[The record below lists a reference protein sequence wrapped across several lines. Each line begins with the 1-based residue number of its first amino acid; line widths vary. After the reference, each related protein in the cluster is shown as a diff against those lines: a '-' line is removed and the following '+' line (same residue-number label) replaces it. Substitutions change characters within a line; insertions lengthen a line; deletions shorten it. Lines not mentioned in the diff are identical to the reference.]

1 MTTNH
6 SKNKENIMKQVK
18 VLTGIA
24 VAALS
29 TGTGLV
35 QADDLSNTRPAKAAE
50 VVTHTEVTE
59 NQVADVKAKA
69 DQATQAVKDQ
79 EAKVKAIE
87 AEKSQAQQSLVNAT
101 TAVNDT
107 EKLASEATP
116 EGLTKAQEEAEASQ
130 SAVTDAQAQLEAAQE
145 AESKA
150 QTAVD
155 HQKETVAKASQVV
168 AEKEATVTSATQAV
182 NQAKTALTTTNQAVD
197 VSAAEEKVLEA
208 QEAVTKAETQVS
220 QAQEAD
226 AKHESD
232 VSHAKEE
239 LDLKSQE
246 LAEKQTTL
254 EQVMAAIEAER
265 LTKPVENGTYFN
277 QRDNEWQKAYGGKTF
292 AATGC
297 VPASLAMAFS
307 ELVGRHIS
315 PLEVADYLYQIG
327 EFNNG
332 RFDGTSSIG
341 AMKAAEHFGLVPTV
355 LKTLDQVQTA
365 LQDGHY
371 VINSIQHHEKFGPLS
386 WGWSASHDVAL
397 RGYQDGNTYV
407 YDPYNRNNIGYHNL
421 ADLWN
426 HQSHNPEDVDGVGV
440 PFISLMTKQMA
451 QLMAE
456 KVTVNQAVQLA
467 NRALT
472 EAQANVT
479 ALEQVASQTSQAK
492 DKLAAAK
499 ANLVTAKDMLD
510 KAKQTAKLAEQ
521 DLETKTA
528 NLKQAQDH
536 LTLKQDDL
544 AKAQTVLAAQE
555 KSLEQLTQVL
565 SLAQENLGRATKAVE
580 QAKADFTQK
589 QAYVTNLKQVTKLRQ
604 ESQDKVNQA
613 KAVLSGASVRLE
625 QELETLKTLQA
636 KEADLTA
643 QYQAIFKAYQA
654 VIEATTKKET
664 NTTAI
669 DQVMAENKAIAQVNR
684 DEKAR
689 VDAFNAKG
697 EEAVPV
703 VNEVGHVTDY
713 VSGTTQFSEGVA
725 VRTEETSSQTMNTS
739 LVSVQPMVKQGHQ
752 KVLDTVATSQSSLP
766 QTGEQSLS
774 LLSLLGMTLVS
785 LLGLVSVKKK
795 AE

>member
-1 MTTNH
+1 
-6 SKNKENIMKQVK
+6 MKQTK

-59 NQVADVKAKA
+59 NQVADAKTKA
-69 DQATQAVKDQ
+69 DEATKAVKDQ
-79 EAKVKAIE
+79 EATVKAIE
-87 AEKSQAQQSLVNAT
+87 AEKSQAQQSLVEAT

-116 EGLTKAQEEAEASQ
+116 DGLTKAQEETEASQ

-155 HQKETVAKASQVV
+155 HQKETVAKASQ
-168 AEKEATVTSATQAV
+168 AV
-182 NQAKTALTTTNQAVD
+182 NQAKAALTTSNQAAD

-232 VSHAKEE
+232 VRHAKEE
-239 LDLKSQE
+239 LDLKSQK
-246 LAEKQTTL
+246 LTEKQTTL

-297 VPASLAMAFS
+297 VPSALAMVFS
-307 ELVGRHIS
+307 ELAKR
-315 PLEVADYLYQIG
+315 EVTPTEIADYLWHNTD
-327 EFNNG
+327 EFNKHYG
-332 RFDGTSSIG
+332 GTSG
-341 AMKAAEHFGLVPTV
+341 KGLVAATNHYGFAS
-355 LKTLDQVQTA
+355 THLDSQSTIIAA
-365 LQDGHY
+365 LQAGHHVLAAVQNNKFSPWGSQY
-371 VINSIQHHEKFGPLS
+371 SHEI
-386 WGWSASHDVAL
+386 VL
-397 RGYQDGNTYV
+397 RGYSNGNTYV
-407 YDPYNRNNIGYHNL
+407 YDPYNRANIGWYPIAN
-421 ADLWN
+421 LWN
-426 HQSHNPEDVDGVGV
+426 EQSRDAIDTAEVGV
-440 PFISLMTKQMA
+440 PFFKITTQKMA
-451 QLMAE
+451 QLEMAKAVANE
-456 KVTVNQAVQLA
+456 GLDEAKQAVKQA
-467 NRALT
+467 
-472 EAQANVT
+472 EANVT
-479 ALEQVASQTSQAK
+479 ALEQVISQTSQAK
-492 DKLAAAK
+492 EQLAAAK

-510 KAKQTAKLAEQ
+510 KAKQTAKLTEQ

-528 NLKQAQDH
+528 NLKQAQEH

-544 AKAQTVLAAQE
+544 AKAQTELAAQE

-580 QAKADFTQK
+580 QTKADLTQK

-604 ESQDKVNQA
+604 ESQAKVNQA
-613 KAVLSGASVRLE
+613 KAVLSEASARLE

-636 KEADLTA
+636 KEANLTA

-654 VIEATTKKET
+654 VLAVKHHS
-664 NTTAI
+664 
-669 DQVMAENKAIAQVNR
+669 QLAESKAKL
-684 DEKAR
+684 E
-689 VDAFNAKG
+689 AKG

-713 VSGTTQFSEGVA
+713 VSVPTQLADAVA
-725 VRTEETSSQTMNTS
+725 VRTEETSSKTKNTS
-739 LVSVQPMVKQGHQ
+739 PVSVKLMAKQGHQ
-752 KVLDTVATSQSSLP
+752 KALETIVTSQSSLP
-766 QTGEQSLS
+766 QTGEQVVSILS
-774 LLSLLGMTLVS
+774 LVGLNF
-785 LLGLVSVKKK
+785 LGLSSFLGLRKQEEK
-795 AE
+795 

>member
-1 MTTNH
+1 
-6 SKNKENIMKQVK
+6 MKQTK

-59 NQVADVKAKA
+59 NQVADAKTKA
-69 DQATQAVKDQ
+69 DEATKAVKDQ
-79 EAKVKAIE
+79 EATVKAIE
-87 AEKSQAQQSLVNAT
+87 AEKSQAQQSLVEAT

-116 EGLTKAQEEAEASQ
+116 DGLTKAQEETEASQ

-155 HQKETVAKASQVV
+155 RQKETVAKASQ
-168 AEKEATVTSATQAV
+168 AV
-182 NQAKTALTTTNQAVD
+182 NQAKAALTTSNQAAD

-232 VSHAKEE
+232 VRHAKEE
-239 LDLKSQE
+239 LDLKSQK
-246 LAEKQTTL
+246 LTEKQTTL

-297 VPASLAMAFS
+297 VPSALAMVFS
-307 ELVGRHIS
+307 ELAKR
-315 PLEVADYLYQIG
+315 EVTPTEIADYLWHNTD
-327 EFNNG
+327 EFNKHYG
-332 RFDGTSSIG
+332 GTSG
-341 AMKAAEHFGLVPTV
+341 KGLVAATNHYGFAS
-355 LKTLDQVQTA
+355 THLDSQSTIIAA
-365 LQDGHY
+365 LQAGHHVLAAVQNNKFSPWGSQY
-371 VINSIQHHEKFGPLS
+371 SHEI
-386 WGWSASHDVAL
+386 VL
-397 RGYQDGNTYV
+397 RGYSNGNTYV
-407 YDPYNRNNIGYHNL
+407 YDPYNRANIGWYPIAN
-421 ADLWN
+421 LWN
-426 HQSHNPEDVDGVGV
+426 EQSRDAIDTAEVGV
-440 PFISLMTKQMA
+440 PFFKITTQKMA
-451 QLMAE
+451 QLEMAKAVANE
-456 KVTVNQAVQLA
+456 GLDEAKQAVKQA
-467 NRALT
+467 
-472 EAQANVT
+472 EANVT
-479 ALEQVASQTSQAK
+479 ALEQVISQTSQAK
-492 DKLAAAK
+492 EQLAAAK

-510 KAKQTAKLAEQ
+510 KAKQTAKLTEQ

-528 NLKQAQDH
+528 NLKQAQEH

-544 AKAQTVLAAQE
+544 AKAQTELAAQE

-580 QAKADFTQK
+580 QTKADLTQK

-604 ESQDKVNQA
+604 ESQAKVNQA
-613 KAVLSGASVRLE
+613 KAVLSEASARLE

-636 KEADLTA
+636 KEANLTA

-654 VIEATTKKET
+654 VLAVKHHS
-664 NTTAI
+664 
-669 DQVMAENKAIAQVNR
+669 QLAESKAKL
-684 DEKAR
+684 E
-689 VDAFNAKG
+689 AKG

-713 VSGTTQFSEGVA
+713 VSGPTQLADAVA
-725 VRTEETSSQTMNTS
+725 VRTEETSSKTKNTS
-739 LVSVQPMVKQGHQ
+739 PVSVKLMAKQGHQ
-752 KVLDTVATSQSSLP
+752 KALETIVTSQSSLP
-766 QTGEQSLS
+766 QTGEQVVSILS
-774 LLSLLGMTLVS
+774 LVGLNF
-785 LLGLVSVKKK
+785 LGLSSFLGLRKQEEK
-795 AE
+795 

>member
-1 MTTNH
+1 
-6 SKNKENIMKQVK
+6 MKQTK

-59 NQVADVKAKA
+59 NQVADAKTKA
-69 DQATQAVKDQ
+69 DEATKAVKDQ
-79 EAKVKAIE
+79 EATVKAIE
-87 AEKSQAQQSLVNAT
+87 AEKSQAQQSLVEAT

-116 EGLTKAQEEAEASQ
+116 DGLTKAQEETEASQ

-155 HQKETVAKASQVV
+155 HQKETVAKASQAVV
-168 AEKEATVTSATQAV
+168 EKEATVTSATQAV
-182 NQAKTALTTTNQAVD
+182 NQAKAALTTSNQAAD

-232 VSHAKEE
+232 VRHAKEE
-239 LDLKSQE
+239 LDLKSQK
-246 LAEKQTTL
+246 LTEKQTTL

-297 VPASLAMAFS
+297 VPSALAMVFS
-307 ELVGRHIS
+307 ELAKR
-315 PLEVADYLYQIG
+315 EVTPTEIADYLWHNTD
-327 EFNNG
+327 EFNKHYG
-332 RFDGTSSIG
+332 GTSG
-341 AMKAAEHFGLVPTV
+341 KGLVAATNHYGFAS
-355 LKTLDQVQTA
+355 THLDSQSTIIAA
-365 LQDGHY
+365 LQAGHHVLAAVQNNKFSPWGSQY
-371 VINSIQHHEKFGPLS
+371 SHEI
-386 WGWSASHDVAL
+386 VL
-397 RGYQDGNTYV
+397 RGYSNGNTYV
-407 YDPYNRNNIGYHNL
+407 YDPYNRANIGWYPIAN
-421 ADLWN
+421 LWN
-426 HQSHNPEDVDGVGV
+426 EQSRDAIDTAEVGV
-440 PFISLMTKQMA
+440 PFFKITTQKMA
-451 QLMAE
+451 QLEMAKAVANE
-456 KVTVNQAVQLA
+456 GLDEAKQAVKQA
-467 NRALT
+467 
-472 EAQANVT
+472 EANVT
-479 ALEQVASQTSQAK
+479 ALEQVISQTSQAK
-492 DKLAAAK
+492 EQLAAAK

-510 KAKQTAKLAEQ
+510 KAKQTAKLTEQ

-528 NLKQAQDH
+528 NLKQAQEH

-544 AKAQTVLAAQE
+544 AKAQTELAAQE

-580 QAKADFTQK
+580 QTKADLTQK

-604 ESQDKVNQA
+604 ESQAKVNQA
-613 KAVLSGASVRLE
+613 KVVLSEASARLE

-636 KEADLTA
+636 KEANLTA

-654 VIEATTKKET
+654 VLAAKHHS
-664 NTTAI
+664 
-669 DQVMAENKAIAQVNR
+669 QLAESKAKL
-684 DEKAR
+684 E
-689 VDAFNAKG
+689 AKG

-713 VSGTTQFSEGVA
+713 VSGPTQLADAVA
-725 VRTEETSSQTMNTS
+725 VRTEETSSKTKNTS
-739 LVSVQPMVKQGHQ
+739 PVSVKLMAKQGHQ
-752 KVLDTVATSQSSLP
+752 KALETIVTSQSSLP
-766 QTGEQSLS
+766 QTGEQVVSILS
-774 LLSLLGMTLVS
+774 LVGLNF
-785 LLGLVSVKKK
+785 LGLSSFLGLRKQEEK
-795 AE
+795 

>member
-1 MTTNH
+1 
-6 SKNKENIMKQVK
+6 MKQTK

-59 NQVADVKAKA
+59 NQVADAKTKA
-69 DQATQAVKDQ
+69 DEATKAVKDQ
-79 EAKVKAIE
+79 EATVKAIE
-87 AEKSQAQQSLVNAT
+87 AEKSQAQQSLVEAT

-116 EGLTKAQEEAEASQ
+116 DGLTKAQEETEASQ

-155 HQKETVAKASQVV
+155 YQKETVAKASQ
-168 AEKEATVTSATQAV
+168 AV
-182 NQAKTALTTTNQAVD
+182 NQAKAALTTSNQAAD

-232 VSHAKEE
+232 VRHAKEE
-239 LDLKSQE
+239 LDLKSQK
-246 LAEKQTTL
+246 LTEKQTTL

-297 VPASLAMAFS
+297 VPSALAMVFS
-307 ELVGRHIS
+307 ELAKR
-315 PLEVADYLYQIG
+315 EVTPTEIADYLWHNTD
-327 EFNNG
+327 EFNKHYG
-332 RFDGTSSIG
+332 GTSG
-341 AMKAAEHFGLVPTV
+341 KGLVAATNHYGFAS
-355 LKTLDQVQTA
+355 THLDSQSTIIAA
-365 LQDGHY
+365 LQAGHHVLAAVQNNKFSPWGSQY
-371 VINSIQHHEKFGPLS
+371 SHEI
-386 WGWSASHDVAL
+386 VL
-397 RGYQDGNTYV
+397 RGYSNGNTYV
-407 YDPYNRNNIGYHNL
+407 YDPYNRANIGWYPIAN
-421 ADLWN
+421 LWN
-426 HQSHNPEDVDGVGV
+426 EQSRDAIDTAEVGV
-440 PFISLMTKQMA
+440 PFFKITTQKMA
-451 QLMAE
+451 QLEMAKAVANE
-456 KVTVNQAVQLA
+456 GLDEAKQAVKQA
-467 NRALT
+467 
-472 EAQANVT
+472 EANVT
-479 ALEQVASQTSQAK
+479 ALEQVISQTSQAK
-492 DKLAAAK
+492 EQLAAAK

-510 KAKQTAKLAEQ
+510 KAKQTAKLTEQ

-528 NLKQAQDH
+528 NLKQAQEH

-544 AKAQTVLAAQE
+544 AKAQTELAAQE

-580 QAKADFTQK
+580 QTKADLTQK

-604 ESQDKVNQA
+604 ESQAKVNQA
-613 KAVLSGASVRLE
+613 KAVLSEASARLE

-636 KEADLTA
+636 KEANLTA

-654 VIEATTKKET
+654 VLAVKHHS
-664 NTTAI
+664 
-669 DQVMAENKAIAQVNR
+669 QLAESKAKL
-684 DEKAR
+684 E
-689 VDAFNAKG
+689 AKG

-713 VSGTTQFSEGVA
+713 VSGPTQLADAVA
-725 VRTEETSSQTMNTS
+725 VRTEETSSKTKNTS
-739 LVSVQPMVKQGHQ
+739 PVSVKLMAKQGHQ
-752 KVLDTVATSQSSLP
+752 KALETIVTSQSSLL
-766 QTGEQSLS
+766 QTGEQVVSILS
-774 LLSLLGMTLVS
+774 LVGLNF
-785 LLGLVSVKKK
+785 LGLSSFLGLRKQEEK
-795 AE
+795 

>member
-1 MTTNH
+1 
-6 SKNKENIMKQVK
+6 MKQTK

-59 NQVADVKAKA
+59 NQVADAKTKA
-69 DQATQAVKDQ
+69 DEATKAVKDQ
-79 EAKVKAIE
+79 EATVKAIE
-87 AEKSQAQQSLVNAT
+87 AEKSQAQQSLVEAT

-116 EGLTKAQEEAEASQ
+116 DGLTKAQEETEASQ

-155 HQKETVAKASQVV
+155 HQKETVAKASQ
-168 AEKEATVTSATQAV
+168 AV
-182 NQAKTALTTTNQAVD
+182 NQAKAALTTSNQAAD

-232 VSHAKEE
+232 VRHAKEE
-239 LDLKSQE
+239 LDLKSQK
-246 LAEKQTTL
+246 LTEKQTTL

-297 VPASLAMAFS
+297 VPSALAMVFS
-307 ELVGRHIS
+307 ELAKR
-315 PLEVADYLYQIG
+315 EVTPTEIADYLWHNTD
-327 EFNNG
+327 EFNKHYG
-332 RFDGTSSIG
+332 GTSG
-341 AMKAAEHFGLVPTV
+341 KGLVAATNHYGFAS
-355 LKTLDQVQTA
+355 THLDSQSTIIAA
-365 LQDGHY
+365 LQAGHHVLAAVQNNKFSPWGSQY
-371 VINSIQHHEKFGPLS
+371 SHEI
-386 WGWSASHDVAL
+386 VL
-397 RGYQDGNTYV
+397 RGYSNGNTYV
-407 YDPYNRNNIGYHNL
+407 YDPYNRANIGWYPIAN
-421 ADLWN
+421 LWN
-426 HQSHNPEDVDGVGV
+426 EQSRDAIDTAEVGV
-440 PFISLMTKQMA
+440 PFFKITTQKMA
-451 QLMAE
+451 QLEMAKAVANE
-456 KVTVNQAVQLA
+456 GLDEAKQAVKQA
-467 NRALT
+467 
-472 EAQANVT
+472 EANVT
-479 ALEQVASQTSQAK
+479 ALEQVISQTSQAK
-492 DKLAAAK
+492 EQLAAAK

-510 KAKQTAKLAEQ
+510 KAKQTAKLTEQ

-528 NLKQAQDH
+528 NLKQAQEH

-544 AKAQTVLAAQE
+544 AKAQTELAAQE

-580 QAKADFTQK
+580 QTKADLTQK

-604 ESQDKVNQA
+604 ESQAKVNQA
-613 KAVLSGASVRLE
+613 KAVLSEASARLE

-636 KEADLTA
+636 KEANLTA

-654 VIEATTKKET
+654 VLAVKHHS
-664 NTTAI
+664 
-669 DQVMAENKAIAQVNR
+669 QLAESKAKL
-684 DEKAR
+684 E
-689 VDAFNAKG
+689 AKG

-713 VSGTTQFSEGVA
+713 VSGSTQLADAVA
-725 VRTEETSSQTMNTS
+725 VRTEETSSKTKNTS
-739 LVSVQPMVKQGHQ
+739 PVSVKLMAKQGHQ
-752 KVLDTVATSQSSLP
+752 KALETIVTSQSSLP
-766 QTGEQSLS
+766 QTGEQVVSILS
-774 LLSLLGMTLVS
+774 LVGLNF
-785 LLGLVSVKKK
+785 LGLSSFLGLRKQEEK
-795 AE
+795 

>member
-1 MTTNH
+1 
-6 SKNKENIMKQVK
+6 MKQVK

-59 NQVADVKAKA
+59 SQVADAKTKS
-69 DQATQAVKDQ
+69 DQATQAVKTQ

-87 AEKSQAQQSLVNAT
+87 VEKSQAQQSLVNAT
-101 TAVNDT
+101 TAVNDA

-116 EGLTKAQEEAEASQ
+116 DGLTKAQADVEASQ
-130 SAVTDAQAQLEAAQE
+130 TAVTDAHAKLEAAQV
-145 AESKA
+145 AESSA

-155 HQKETVAKASQVV
+155 HQNETVAKASQAVV
-168 AEKEATVTSATQAV
+168 EKEATVTSATQAV
-182 NQAKTALTTTNQAVD
+182 NQAKAALTTSNQAAD

-232 VSHAKEE
+232 VRHAKEE
-239 LDLKSQE
+239 LDLKSQK
-246 LAEKQTTL
+246 LTEKQTTL

-371 VINSIQHHEKFGPLS
+371 VINSIQHHEKFAPLS

-456 KVTVNQAVQLA
+456 KVTANQAVQLA
-467 NRALT
+467 NQALT

-492 DKLAAAK
+492 DQLAAAK
-499 ANLVTAKDMLD
+499 ANLVTTKDMLD
-510 KAKQTAKLAEQ
+510 KAKQRAKLAEQ

-528 NLKQAQDH
+528 NLKQAQEY
-536 LTLKQDDL
+536 LALKQDDL
-544 AKAQTVLAAQE
+544 AKAQRVLAAQE
-555 KSLEQLTQVL
+555 TSLEQLTKVL
-565 SLAQENLGRATKAVE
+565 SLTQANLGRATEAVE
-580 QAKADFTQK
+580 QAKADLTQK

-604 ESQDKVNQA
+604 DSQDKVNQA
-613 KAVLSGASVRLE
+613 KAVLSEASAHLE

-643 QYQAIFKAYQA
+643 QYQAIFKAYQVVLA
-654 VIEATTKKET
+654 AKHHS
-664 NTTAI
+664 
-669 DQVMAENKAIAQVNR
+669 QLAESKAKL
-684 DEKAR
+684 E
-689 VDAFNAKG
+689 AKG

-713 VSGTTQFSEGVA
+713 VSGTTQLADTVV
-725 VRTEETSSQTMNTS
+725 VRTEETSSKTMNTS
-739 LVSVQPMVKQGHQ
+739 LVSVQPMDKQGHQ
-752 KVLDTVATSQSSLP
+752 RVLDTVATSQSSLP

-774 LLSLLGMTLVS
+774 LLSLLGMSFLS
-785 LLGLVSVKKK
+785 LLSFLGLRMKQQK
-795 AE
+795 

>member
-1 MTTNH
+1 
-6 SKNKENIMKQVK
+6 MKQTK

-59 NQVADVKAKA
+59 NQVADAKTKA
-69 DQATQAVKDQ
+69 DEATKAVKDQ
-79 EAKVKAIE
+79 EATVKAIE
-87 AEKSQAQQSLVNAT
+87 AEKSQAQQSLVEAT

-116 EGLTKAQEEAEASQ
+116 DGLTKAQEETEASQ

-155 HQKETVAKASQVV
+155 YQKETVAKASQ
-168 AEKEATVTSATQAV
+168 AV
-182 NQAKTALTTTNQAVD
+182 NQAKAALTTSNQAAD

-232 VSHAKEE
+232 VRHAKEE
-239 LDLKSQE
+239 LDLKSQK
-246 LAEKQTTL
+246 LTEKQTTL

-297 VPASLAMAFS
+297 VPSALAMVFS
-307 ELVGRHIS
+307 ELAKR
-315 PLEVADYLYQIG
+315 EVTPTEIADYLWHNTD
-327 EFNNG
+327 EFNKHYG
-332 RFDGTSSIG
+332 GTSG
-341 AMKAAEHFGLVPTV
+341 KGLVAATNHYGFAS
-355 LKTLDQVQTA
+355 THLDSQSTIIAA
-365 LQDGHY
+365 LQAGHHVLAAVQNNKFSPWGSQY
-371 VINSIQHHEKFGPLS
+371 SHEI
-386 WGWSASHDVAL
+386 VL
-397 RGYQDGNTYV
+397 RGYSNGNTYV
-407 YDPYNRNNIGYHNL
+407 YDPYNRANIGWYPIAN
-421 ADLWN
+421 LWN
-426 HQSHNPEDVDGVGV
+426 EQSRDAIDTAEVGV
-440 PFISLMTKQMA
+440 PFFKITTQKMA
-451 QLMAE
+451 QLEMAKAVANE
-456 KVTVNQAVQLA
+456 GLDEAKQAVKQA
-467 NRALT
+467 
-472 EAQANVT
+472 EANVT
-479 ALEQVASQTSQAK
+479 ALEQVISQTSQAK
-492 DKLAAAK
+492 EQLAAAK

-510 KAKQTAKLAEQ
+510 KAKQTAKLTEQ

-528 NLKQAQDH
+528 NLKQAQEH

-544 AKAQTVLAAQE
+544 AKAQTELAAQE

-580 QAKADFTQK
+580 QTKADLTQK

-604 ESQDKVNQA
+604 ESQAKVNQA
-613 KAVLSGASVRLE
+613 KAVLSEASARLE

-636 KEADLTA
+636 KEANLTA

-654 VIEATTKKET
+654 VLAVKHHS
-664 NTTAI
+664 
-669 DQVMAENKAIAQVNR
+669 QLAESKAKL
-684 DEKAR
+684 E
-689 VDAFNAKG
+689 AKG

-713 VSGTTQFSEGVA
+713 VSGPTQLADAVA
-725 VRTEETSSQTMNTS
+725 VRTEETSSKTKNTS
-739 LVSVQPMVKQGHQ
+739 PVSVKLMAKQGHQ
-752 KVLDTVATSQSSLP
+752 KALETIVTSQSSLP
-766 QTGEQSLS
+766 QTGEQVVSILS
-774 LLSLLGMTLVS
+774 LVGLNF
-785 LLGLVSVKKK
+785 LGLSNFLGLRKQEEK
-795 AE
+795 

>member
-1 MTTNH
+1 
-6 SKNKENIMKQVK
+6 MKQTK

-50 VVTHTEVTE
+50 VVTHMEVTE
-59 NQVADVKAKA
+59 NQVADAKTKA
-69 DQATQAVKDQ
+69 DEATKAVKDQ
-79 EAKVKAIE
+79 EATVKAIE
-87 AEKSQAQQSLVNAT
+87 AEKSQAQQSLVEAT

-116 EGLTKAQEEAEASQ
+116 DGLTKAQEETEASQ

-155 HQKETVAKASQVV
+155 HQKETVAKASQ
-168 AEKEATVTSATQAV
+168 AV
-182 NQAKTALTTTNQAVD
+182 NQAKAALTTSNQAAD

-232 VSHAKEE
+232 VRHAKEE
-239 LDLKSQE
+239 LDLKSQK
-246 LAEKQTTL
+246 LTEKQTTL

-297 VPASLAMAFS
+297 VPSALAMVFS
-307 ELVGRHIS
+307 ELAKR
-315 PLEVADYLYQIG
+315 EVTPTEIADYLWHNTD
-327 EFNNG
+327 EFNKHYG
-332 RFDGTSSIG
+332 GTSG
-341 AMKAAEHFGLVPTV
+341 KGLVAATNHYGFAS
-355 LKTLDQVQTA
+355 THLDSQSTIIAA
-365 LQDGHY
+365 LQAGHHVLAAVQNNKFSPWGSQY
-371 VINSIQHHEKFGPLS
+371 SHEI
-386 WGWSASHDVAL
+386 VL
-397 RGYQDGNTYV
+397 RGYSNGNTYV
-407 YDPYNRNNIGYHNL
+407 YDPYNRANIGWYPIAN
-421 ADLWN
+421 LWN
-426 HQSHNPEDVDGVGV
+426 EQSRDAIDTAEVGV
-440 PFISLMTKQMA
+440 PFFKITTQKMA
-451 QLMAE
+451 QLEMAKAVANE
-456 KVTVNQAVQLA
+456 GLDEAKQAVKQA
-467 NRALT
+467 
-472 EAQANVT
+472 EANVT
-479 ALEQVASQTSQAK
+479 ALEQVISQTSQAK
-492 DKLAAAK
+492 EQLAAAK

-510 KAKQTAKLAEQ
+510 KAKQTAKLTEQ

-528 NLKQAQDH
+528 NLKQAQEH

-544 AKAQTVLAAQE
+544 AKAQTELAAQE

-580 QAKADFTQK
+580 QTKADLTQK

-604 ESQDKVNQA
+604 ESQAKVNQA
-613 KAVLSGASVRLE
+613 KAVLSEASARLE

-636 KEADLTA
+636 KEANLTA

-654 VIEATTKKET
+654 VLAVKHHS
-664 NTTAI
+664 
-669 DQVMAENKAIAQVNR
+669 QLAESKAKL
-684 DEKAR
+684 E
-689 VDAFNAKG
+689 AKG

-713 VSGTTQFSEGVA
+713 VSGPTQLADAVA
-725 VRTEETSSQTMNTS
+725 VRTEETSSKTKNTS
-739 LVSVQPMVKQGHQ
+739 PVSVKLMAKQGHQ
-752 KVLDTVATSQSSLP
+752 KALETIVTSQSSLP
-766 QTGEQSLS
+766 QTGEQVVSILS
-774 LLSLLGMTLVS
+774 LVGLNF
-785 LLGLVSVKKK
+785 LGLSSFLGLRKQEEK
-795 AE
+795 

>member
-1 MTTNH
+1 
-6 SKNKENIMKQVK
+6 MKQTK

-59 NQVADVKAKA
+59 NQVADAKTKA
-69 DQATQAVKDQ
+69 DEATKAVKDQ
-79 EAKVKAIE
+79 EATVKAIE
-87 AEKSQAQQSLVNAT
+87 AEKSQAQQSLVEAT

-116 EGLTKAQEEAEASQ
+116 DGLTKAQEETEASQ

-155 HQKETVAKASQVV
+155 HQKETVAKASQ
-168 AEKEATVTSATQAV
+168 AV
-182 NQAKTALTTTNQAVD
+182 NQAKAALTTSNQAAD

-232 VSHAKEE
+232 VRHAKEE
-239 LDLKSQE
+239 LDLKSQK
-246 LAEKQTTL
+246 LTEKQTTL

-297 VPASLAMAFS
+297 VPSALAMVFS
-307 ELVGRHIS
+307 ELAKR
-315 PLEVADYLYQIG
+315 EVTPTEIADYLWHNTD
-327 EFNNG
+327 EFNKHYG
-332 RFDGTSSIG
+332 GTSG
-341 AMKAAEHFGLVPTV
+341 KGLVAATNHYGFAS
-355 LKTLDQVQTA
+355 THLDSQSTIIAA
-365 LQDGHY
+365 LQAGHHVLAAVQNNKFSPWGSQY
-371 VINSIQHHEKFGPLS
+371 SHEI
-386 WGWSASHDVAL
+386 VL
-397 RGYQDGNTYV
+397 RGYSNGNTYV
-407 YDPYNRNNIGYHNL
+407 YDPYNRANIGWYPIAN
-421 ADLWN
+421 LWN
-426 HQSHNPEDVDGVGV
+426 EQSRDAIDTAEVGV
-440 PFISLMTKQMA
+440 PFFKITTQKMA
-451 QLMAE
+451 QLEMAKAVANE
-456 KVTVNQAVQLA
+456 GLDEAKQAVKQA
-467 NRALT
+467 
-472 EAQANVT
+472 EANVT
-479 ALEQVASQTSQAK
+479 ALEQVISQTSQAK
-492 DKLAAAK
+492 EQLAAAK

-510 KAKQTAKLAEQ
+510 KAKQTAKLTEQ

-528 NLKQAQDH
+528 NLKQAQEH

-544 AKAQTVLAAQE
+544 AKAQTELAAQE

-580 QAKADFTQK
+580 QTKADLTQK

-604 ESQDKVNQA
+604 ESQAKVNQA
-613 KAVLSGASVRLE
+613 KAVLSEASARLE

-636 KEADLTA
+636 KEANLTA
-643 QYQAIFKAYQA
+643 QYQGIFKAYQA
-654 VIEATTKKET
+654 VLAVKHHS
-664 NTTAI
+664 
-669 DQVMAENKAIAQVNR
+669 QLAESKAKL
-684 DEKAR
+684 E
-689 VDAFNAKG
+689 AKG

-713 VSGTTQFSEGVA
+713 VSGPTQLADAVA
-725 VRTEETSSQTMNTS
+725 VRTEETSSKTKNTS
-739 LVSVQPMVKQGHQ
+739 PVSVKLMAKQGHQ
-752 KVLDTVATSQSSLP
+752 KALETIVTSQSSLP
-766 QTGEQSLS
+766 QTGEQVVSILS
-774 LLSLLGMTLVS
+774 LVGLNF
-785 LLGLVSVKKK
+785 LGLSSFLGLRKQEEK
-795 AE
+795 

>member
-1 MTTNH
+1 M
-6 SKNKENIMKQVK
+6 EQGELLMKQTK

-35 QADDLSNTRPAKAAE
+35 QADDLSNTGPAKAAE

-59 NQVADVKAKA
+59 NQVADAKTKA
-69 DQATQAVKDQ
+69 DEATKVVKDQ
-79 EAKVKAIE
+79 EATVKAIE
-87 AEKSQAQQSLVNAT
+87 AEKTQAQQSLVEAT
-101 TAVNDT
+101 TAVNNT

-116 EGLTKAQEEAEASQ
+116 EGLTKAQEEVEASQ

-145 AESKA
+145 AESTA

-155 HQKETVAKASQVV
+155 HQKETVAKASQAVV
-168 AEKEATVTSATQAV
+168 EKDATVTSATQAV
-182 NQAKTALTTTNQAVD
+182 NQAKAALTTTNQAAD

-232 VSHAKEE
+232 VRHVKEE
-239 LDLKSQE
+239 LNLKSQE
-246 LAEKQTTL
+246 LTEKQTTL

-371 VINSIQHHEKFGPLS
+371 VINSIQHHEKFAPLS

-467 NRALT
+467 NQALT

-492 DKLAAAK
+492 DQLAAAK

-510 KAKQTAKLAEQ
+510 KAKQRAKLTEQ

-528 NLKQAQDH
+528 NLKQAQEH

-544 AKAQTVLAAQE
+544 AKAQRVLATQE
-555 KSLEQLTQVL
+555 TSLEQLTQVL

-580 QAKADFTQK
+580 QAKADLTQK

-604 ESQDKVNQA
+604 DSQDKVNQA
-613 KAVLSGASVRLE
+613 KAVLSGASARLE

-636 KEADLTA
+636 KEADLTV

-654 VIEATTKKET
+654 VLAAKRHS
-664 NTTAI
+664 
-669 DQVMAENKAIAQVNR
+669 QLAESKAKL
-684 DEKAR
+684 E
-689 VDAFNAKG
+689 AKG

-713 VSGTTQFSEGVA
+713 VSGTTQLADTVA
-725 VRTEETSSQTMNTS
+725 VRTEETSSKTMNTS

-752 KVLDTVATSQSSLP
+752 KVLDTVVTSQSSLP
-766 QTGEQSLS
+766 QTGEQVVSILSLVGLN
-774 LLSLLGMTLVS
+774 LLSLS
-785 LLGLVSVKKK
+785 SFLGLRKQEEK
-795 AE
+795 

>member
-1 MTTNH
+1 
-6 SKNKENIMKQVK
+6 MKQAK

-59 NQVADVKAKA
+59 NQVADAKTKA

-79 EAKVKAIE
+79 EATVKAIE

-116 EGLTKAQEEAEASQ
+116 EGLTKAQEEVEASQ

-145 AESKA
+145 AESTA

-155 HQKETVAKASQVV
+155 HQKETVAKASQAVV
-168 AEKEATVTSATQAV
+168 EKEATVTSATQAV
-182 NQAKTALTTTNQAVD
+182 NQAKAALTTSNQAAD

-232 VSHAKEE
+232 VRHTKEE
-239 LDLKSQE
+239 LDLKSQK
-246 LAEKQTTL
+246 LTEKQTTL

-297 VPASLAMAFS
+297 VPSALAMVFS
-307 ELVGRHIS
+307 ELAKR
-315 PLEVADYLYQIG
+315 EVTPTEIADYLWHNTD
-327 EFNNG
+327 EFNKHYG
-332 RFDGTSSIG
+332 GTSG
-341 AMKAAEHFGLVPTV
+341 KGLVAATNQYGFAS
-355 LKTLDQVQTA
+355 THLDSQSTIIAA
-365 LQDGHY
+365 LQAGHHVLAAVQNNKFSPWGSQY
-371 VINSIQHHEKFGPLS
+371 SHEI
-386 WGWSASHDVAL
+386 VL
-397 RGYQDGNTYV
+397 RGYSNGNTYV
-407 YDPYNRNNIGYHNL
+407 YDPYNRANIGWYPVAN
-421 ADLWN
+421 LWN
-426 HQSHNPEDVDGVGV
+426 EQSRDAIDTSSVGV
-440 PFISLMTKQMA
+440 PFFKITTQKMA
-451 QLMAE
+451 QLERAKAVANEGLDEAKQTVKQAE
-456 KVTVNQAVQLA
+456 
-467 NRALT
+467 
-472 EAQANVT
+472 ANVT
-479 ALEQVASQTSQAK
+479 ALEQVISQISQAK
-492 DKLAAAK
+492 EQLAAAK

-510 KAKQTAKLAEQ
+510 KAKQTAKLTEQ

-528 NLKQAQDH
+528 NLKQAQEH

-544 AKAQTVLAAQE
+544 AKAQTELAAQE

-580 QAKADFTQK
+580 QTKADFTQK

-613 KAVLSGASVRLE
+613 KAVLGEASARLE

-636 KEADLTA
+636 KEANLTA

-654 VIEATTKKET
+654 VLAAKHHS
-664 NTTAI
+664 
-669 DQVMAENKAIAQVNR
+669 QLAESKAKL
-684 DEKAR
+684 E
-689 VDAFNAKG
+689 AKG

-713 VSGTTQFSEGVA
+713 VSGPTQLADAVA
-725 VRTEETSSQTMNTS
+725 VRTEETSSKTKNTS
-739 LVSVQPMVKQGHQ
+739 PDSVKLMAKQGHQ
-752 KVLDTVATSQSSLP
+752 KALETIVTSQSSLP
-766 QTGEQSLS
+766 QTGEQVVSILS
-774 LLSLLGMTLVS
+774 LVGLNF
-785 LLGLVSVKKK
+785 LGLSSFLGLRKQEEK
-795 AE
+795 

>member
-1 MTTNH
+1 
-6 SKNKENIMKQVK
+6 MKQTK

-59 NQVADVKAKA
+59 NQVADAKTKA
-69 DQATQAVKDQ
+69 DEATKAVKDQ
-79 EAKVKAIE
+79 EATVKAIE
-87 AEKSQAQQSLVNAT
+87 AEKSQAQQSLVEAT

-116 EGLTKAQEEAEASQ
+116 DGLTKAQEETEASQ

-155 HQKETVAKASQVV
+155 HQKETVAKASQ
-168 AEKEATVTSATQAV
+168 AV
-182 NQAKTALTTTNQAVD
+182 NQAKAALTTSNQAAD

-232 VSHAKEE
+232 VRHAKEE
-239 LDLKSQE
+239 IDLKSQK
-246 LAEKQTTL
+246 LTEKQTTL

-297 VPASLAMAFS
+297 VPSALAMVFS
-307 ELVGRHIS
+307 ELAKR
-315 PLEVADYLYQIG
+315 EVTPTEIADYLWHNTD
-327 EFNNG
+327 EFNKHYG
-332 RFDGTSSIG
+332 GTSG
-341 AMKAAEHFGLVPTV
+341 KGLVAATNHYGFAS
-355 LKTLDQVQTA
+355 THLDSQSTIIAA
-365 LQDGHY
+365 LQAGHHVLAAVQNNKFSPWGSQY
-371 VINSIQHHEKFGPLS
+371 SHEI
-386 WGWSASHDVAL
+386 VL
-397 RGYQDGNTYV
+397 RGYSNGNTYV
-407 YDPYNRNNIGYHNL
+407 YDPYNRANIGWYPIAN
-421 ADLWN
+421 LWN
-426 HQSHNPEDVDGVGV
+426 EQSRDAIDTAEVGV
-440 PFISLMTKQMA
+440 PFFKITTQKMA
-451 QLMAE
+451 QLEMAKAVANE
-456 KVTVNQAVQLA
+456 GLDEAKQAVKQA
-467 NRALT
+467 
-472 EAQANVT
+472 EANVT
-479 ALEQVASQTSQAK
+479 ALEQVISQTSQAK
-492 DKLAAAK
+492 EQLAAAK

-510 KAKQTAKLAEQ
+510 KAKQTAKLTEQ

-528 NLKQAQDH
+528 NLKQAQEH

-544 AKAQTVLAAQE
+544 AKAQTELAAQE

-580 QAKADFTQK
+580 QTKADLTQK

-604 ESQDKVNQA
+604 ESQAKVNQA
-613 KAVLSGASVRLE
+613 KAVLSEASARLE

-636 KEADLTA
+636 KEANLTA

-654 VIEATTKKET
+654 VLAVKHHS
-664 NTTAI
+664 
-669 DQVMAENKAIAQVNR
+669 QLAESKAKL
-684 DEKAR
+684 E
-689 VDAFNAKG
+689 AKG

-713 VSGTTQFSEGVA
+713 VSGPTQLADAVA
-725 VRTEETSSQTMNTS
+725 VRTEETSSKTKNTS
-739 LVSVQPMVKQGHQ
+739 PVSVKLMAKQGHQ
-752 KVLDTVATSQSSLP
+752 KALETIVTSQSSLP
-766 QTGEQSLS
+766 QTGEQVVSILS
-774 LLSLLGMTLVS
+774 LVGLNF
-785 LLGLVSVKKK
+785 LGLSSFLGLRKQEEK
-795 AE
+795 

>member
-1 MTTNH
+1 
-6 SKNKENIMKQVK
+6 MKQVK

-116 EGLTKAQEEAEASQ
+116 EGLTKAQEETEASQ

-145 AESKA
+145 AESTA

-155 HQKETVAKASQVV
+155 HQKETVAKASQAV

-371 VINSIQHHEKFGPLS
+371 VINSIQHHEKFAPLS

>member
-1 MTTNH
+1 
-6 SKNKENIMKQVK
+6 MKQTK

-59 NQVADVKAKA
+59 NQVADAKTKA
-69 DQATQAVKDQ
+69 DEATKAVKDQ
-79 EAKVKAIE
+79 EATVKAIE
-87 AEKSQAQQSLVNAT
+87 AEKSQAQQSLVEAT
-101 TAVNDT
+101 TAVNDA

-116 EGLTKAQEEAEASQ
+116 DGLTKAQEETEASQ

-155 HQKETVAKASQVV
+155 HQKETVAKASQAVV
-168 AEKEATVTSATQAV
+168 EKEATVTSATQAV
-182 NQAKTALTTTNQAVD
+182 NQAKAALTTSNQAAD

-232 VSHAKEE
+232 VRHAKEE
-239 LDLKSQE
+239 LDLKSQK
-246 LAEKQTTL
+246 LTEKQTTL

-265 LTKPVENGTYFN
+265 LTKPIENGTYFN

-297 VPASLAMAFS
+297 VPSALAMVFS
-307 ELVGRHIS
+307 ELAKR
-315 PLEVADYLYQIG
+315 EVTPTEIADYLWHNTD
-327 EFNNG
+327 EFNKHYG
-332 RFDGTSSIG
+332 GTSG
-341 AMKAAEHFGLVPTV
+341 KGLVAATNHYGFAS
-355 LKTLDQVQTA
+355 THLDSQSTIIAA
-365 LQDGHY
+365 LQAGHHVLAAVQNNKFSPWGSQY
-371 VINSIQHHEKFGPLS
+371 SHEI
-386 WGWSASHDVAL
+386 VL
-397 RGYQDGNTYV
+397 RGYSNGNTYV
-407 YDPYNRNNIGYHNL
+407 YDPYNRANIGWYPIAN
-421 ADLWN
+421 LWN
-426 HQSHNPEDVDGVGV
+426 EQSRDAIDTAEVGV
-440 PFISLMTKQMA
+440 PFFKITTQKMA
-451 QLMAE
+451 QLEMAKAVANE
-456 KVTVNQAVQLA
+456 GLDEAKQAVKQA
-467 NRALT
+467 
-472 EAQANVT
+472 EANVT
-479 ALEQVASQTSQAK
+479 ALEQVISQTSQAK
-492 DKLAAAK
+492 EQLAAAK

-510 KAKQTAKLAEQ
+510 KAKQTAKLTEQ

-528 NLKQAQDH
+528 NLKQAQEH

-544 AKAQTVLAAQE
+544 AKAQTELAAQE

-580 QAKADFTQK
+580 QTEADFTQK

-604 ESQDKVNQA
+604 ESQNKVNQA
-613 KAVLSGASVRLE
+613 KAVLGEASARLE

-636 KEADLTA
+636 KEANLTA

-654 VIEATTKKET
+654 VLAAKHHS
-664 NTTAI
+664 
-669 DQVMAENKAIAQVNR
+669 QLAESKAKL
-684 DEKAR
+684 E
-689 VDAFNAKG
+689 AKG

-713 VSGTTQFSEGVA
+713 VSGPTQLADAVA
-725 VRTEETSSQTMNTS
+725 VRTEETSSKTKNTS
-739 LVSVQPMVKQGHQ
+739 PVSVKLMAKQGHQ
-752 KVLDTVATSQSSLP
+752 KALETIVTSQSSLP
-766 QTGEQSLS
+766 QTGEQVVSILS
-774 LLSLLGMTLVS
+774 LVGLNF
-785 LLGLVSVKKK
+785 LGLSSFLGLRKQEEK
-795 AE
+795 

>member
-1 MTTNH
+1 
-6 SKNKENIMKQVK
+6 MKQTK

-59 NQVADVKAKA
+59 NQVADAKTKA
-69 DQATQAVKDQ
+69 DEATKAVKDQ
-79 EAKVKAIE
+79 EATVKAIE
-87 AEKSQAQQSLVNAT
+87 AEKSQAQQSLVEAT

-116 EGLTKAQEEAEASQ
+116 DGLTKAQEETEASQ

-155 HQKETVAKASQVV
+155 HQKETVAKASQ
-168 AEKEATVTSATQAV
+168 AV
-182 NQAKTALTTTNQAVD
+182 NQAKAALTTSNQAAD

-232 VSHAKEE
+232 VRHAKEE
-239 LDLKSQE
+239 LDLKSQK
-246 LAEKQTTL
+246 LTEKQTTL

-297 VPASLAMAFS
+297 VPSALAMVFS
-307 ELVGRHIS
+307 ELAKR
-315 PLEVADYLYQIG
+315 EVTPTEIADYLWHNTD
-327 EFNNG
+327 EFNKHYG
-332 RFDGTSSIG
+332 GTSG
-341 AMKAAEHFGLVPTV
+341 KGLVAATNHYGFAS
-355 LKTLDQVQTA
+355 THLDSQSTIIAA
-365 LQDGHY
+365 LQAGHHVLAAVQNNKFSPWGSQY
-371 VINSIQHHEKFGPLS
+371 SHEI
-386 WGWSASHDVAL
+386 VL
-397 RGYQDGNTYV
+397 RGYSNGNTYV
-407 YDPYNRNNIGYHNL
+407 YDPYNRANIGWYPIAN
-421 ADLWN
+421 LWN
-426 HQSHNPEDVDGVGV
+426 EQSRDAIDTAEVGV
-440 PFISLMTKQMA
+440 PFFKITTQKMA
-451 QLMAE
+451 QLEMAKAVANE
-456 KVTVNQAVQLA
+456 GLDEAKQAVKQA
-467 NRALT
+467 
-472 EAQANVT
+472 EANVT
-479 ALEQVASQTSQAK
+479 ALEQVISQTSQAK
-492 DKLAAAK
+492 EQLAAAK

-510 KAKQTAKLAEQ
+510 KAKQTAKLTEQ

-528 NLKQAQDH
+528 NLKQAQEH

-544 AKAQTVLAAQE
+544 AKAQTELAAQE

-580 QAKADFTQK
+580 QTKADLTQK

-604 ESQDKVNQA
+604 ESQAKVNQA
-613 KAVLSGASVRLE
+613 KAVLSEASARLE

-636 KEADLTA
+636 KEANLTA

-654 VIEATTKKET
+654 VLAVKHHS
-664 NTTAI
+664 
-669 DQVMAENKAIAQVNR
+669 QLAESKAKL
-684 DEKAR
+684 E
-689 VDAFNAKG
+689 AKG

-713 VSGTTQFSEGVA
+713 VSGPTQLADAVA
-725 VRTEETSSQTMNTS
+725 VRTEETSSKTKNTS
-739 LVSVQPMVKQGHQ
+739 PVSVKLMAKQCHQ
-752 KVLDTVATSQSSLP
+752 KALETIVTSQSSLP
-766 QTGEQSLS
+766 QTGEQVVSILS
-774 LLSLLGMTLVS
+774 LVGLNF
-785 LLGLVSVKKK
+785 LGLSSFLGLRKQEEK
-795 AE
+795 

>member
-1 MTTNH
+1 
-6 SKNKENIMKQVK
+6 MKQVK

-307 ELVGRHIS
+307 ELVGRHIT

-371 VINSIQHHEKFGPLS
+371 VINSIQHHEKFAPLS

-467 NRALT
+467 SRALT

>member
-1 MTTNH
+1 
-6 SKNKENIMKQVK
+6 MKQTK

-59 NQVADVKAKA
+59 NQVADAKTKA
-69 DQATQAVKDQ
+69 DEATKAVKDQ
-79 EAKVKAIE
+79 EATVKAIE
-87 AEKSQAQQSLVNAT
+87 AEKSQAQQSLVEAT

-116 EGLTKAQEEAEASQ
+116 DGLTKAQEETEASQ

-155 HQKETVAKASQVV
+155 HQKETVAKASQ
-168 AEKEATVTSATQAV
+168 AV
-182 NQAKTALTTTNQAVD
+182 NQAKAALTTSNQAAD

-232 VSHAKEE
+232 VRHAKEE
-239 LDLKSQE
+239 LDLKSQK
-246 LAEKQTTL
+246 LTEKQTTL

-297 VPASLAMAFS
+297 VPSALAMVFS
-307 ELVGRHIS
+307 ELAKR
-315 PLEVADYLYQIG
+315 EVTPTEIADYLWHNTD
-327 EFNNG
+327 EFNKHYG
-332 RFDGTSSIG
+332 GTSG
-341 AMKAAEHFGLVPTV
+341 KGLVAATNHYGFAS
-355 LKTLDQVQTA
+355 THLDSQSTIIAA
-365 LQDGHY
+365 LQAGHHVLAAVQNNKFSPWGSQY
-371 VINSIQHHEKFGPLS
+371 SHEI
-386 WGWSASHDVAL
+386 VL
-397 RGYQDGNTYV
+397 RGYSNGNTYV
-407 YDPYNRNNIGYHNL
+407 YDPYNRANIGWYPIAN
-421 ADLWN
+421 LWN
-426 HQSHNPEDVDGVGV
+426 EQSRDAIDTAEVGV
-440 PFISLMTKQMA
+440 PFFKITTQKMA
-451 QLMAE
+451 QLEMAKAVANE
-456 KVTVNQAVQLA
+456 GLDEAKQAVKQA
-467 NRALT
+467 
-472 EAQANVT
+472 EANVT
-479 ALEQVASQTSQAK
+479 ALEQVISQTSQAK
-492 DKLAAAK
+492 EQLAAAK

-510 KAKQTAKLAEQ
+510 KAKQTAKLTEQ

-528 NLKQAQDH
+528 NLKQAQEH
-536 LTLKQDDL
+536 LTLKQDNL
-544 AKAQTVLAAQE
+544 AKAQTELAAQE

-580 QAKADFTQK
+580 QTKADLTQK

-604 ESQDKVNQA
+604 ESQAKVNQA
-613 KAVLSGASVRLE
+613 KAVLSEASARLE

-636 KEADLTA
+636 KEANLTA

-654 VIEATTKKET
+654 VLAVKHHS
-664 NTTAI
+664 
-669 DQVMAENKAIAQVNR
+669 QLAESKAKL
-684 DEKAR
+684 E
-689 VDAFNAKG
+689 AKG

-713 VSGTTQFSEGVA
+713 VSGPTQLADAVA
-725 VRTEETSSQTMNTS
+725 VRTEETSSKTKNTS
-739 LVSVQPMVKQGHQ
+739 PVSVKLMAKQGHQ
-752 KVLDTVATSQSSLP
+752 KALETIVTSQSSLP
-766 QTGEQSLS
+766 QTGEQVVSILS
-774 LLSLLGMTLVS
+774 LVGLNF
-785 LLGLVSVKKK
+785 LGLSSFLGLRKQEEK
-795 AE
+795 

>member
-1 MTTNH
+1 
-6 SKNKENIMKQVK
+6 MKQVK

-35 QADDLSNTRPAKAAE
+35 QADDLSNTRPVIASE

-59 NQVADVKAKA
+59 NQVADAKTKA

-79 EAKVKAIE
+79 EVKVKAIE
-87 AEKSQAQQSLVNAT
+87 AEKSQAQQSLVEAT

-116 EGLTKAQEEAEASQ
+116 EGLTKAQEETEASQ
-130 SAVTDAQAQLEAAQE
+130 SAVIDAQAQLEAAQE

-155 HQKETVAKASQVV
+155 HQKETVAKASQAV

-182 NQAKTALTTTNQAVD
+182 NQAKAALTTTNQAAD

-232 VSHAKEE
+232 VRHAKEE

-254 EQVMAAIEAER
+254 AQVMAAIEAER

-277 QRDNEWQKAYGGKTF
+277 QRDSEWQKAYGGKTF

-355 LKTLDQVQTA
+355 LKTLNQVQTA

-371 VINSIQHHEKFGPLS
+371 VINSIQHHEKFAPLS

-456 KVTVNQAVQLA
+456 KVTANQAVQLA
-467 NRALT
+467 NQALT

-479 ALEQVASQTSQAK
+479 ALEQVISQTSQAK
-492 DKLAAAK
+492 EQLAAAK

-510 KAKQTAKLAEQ
+510 KAKQTAKLTEQ

-528 NLKQAQDH
+528 NLKQAQEH

-544 AKAQTVLAAQE
+544 AKAQTELAVQE
-555 KSLEQLTQVL
+555 TSLEQLTQVL

-580 QAKADFTQK
+580 QAKADLTQK
-589 QAYVTNLKQVTKLRQ
+589 QAYVTNLKQVAKLRQ
-604 ESQDKVNQA
+604 DSQDKVNQA
-613 KAVLSGASVRLE
+613 KAVLSEASARLE

-643 QYQAIFKAYQA
+643 QYQAIFKSYQA
-654 VIEATTKKET
+654 VLAAKHHS
-664 NTTAI
+664 
-669 DQVMAENKAIAQVNR
+669 QLAESKAKL
-684 DEKAR
+684 E
-689 VDAFNAKG
+689 AKG

-713 VSGTTQFSEGVA
+713 VSGTTQLADTVA
-725 VRTEETSSQTMNTS
+725 VRTEETSPKTMNTS
-739 LVSVQPMVKQGHQ
+739 LVSVQPMDKQGHQ
-752 KVLDTVATSQSSLP
+752 RVLGATTSQSSLP

>member
-1 MTTNH
+1 
-6 SKNKENIMKQVK
+6 MKQTK

-59 NQVADVKAKA
+59 NQVADAKTKA
-69 DQATQAVKDQ
+69 DEATKAVKDQ
-79 EAKVKAIE
+79 EATVKAIE
-87 AEKSQAQQSLVNAT
+87 AEKSQAQQSLVEAT

-116 EGLTKAQEEAEASQ
+116 DGLTKAQEETEASQ

-155 HQKETVAKASQVV
+155 HQKETVAKASQ
-168 AEKEATVTSATQAV
+168 AV
-182 NQAKTALTTTNQAVD
+182 NQAKAALTTSNQAAD

-232 VSHAKEE
+232 VRHAKEE
-239 LDLKSQE
+239 LDLKSQK
-246 LAEKQTTL
+246 LTEKQTTL

-297 VPASLAMAFS
+297 VPSALAMVFS
-307 ELVGRHIS
+307 ELAKR
-315 PLEVADYLYQIG
+315 EVTPTEIADYLWHNTD
-327 EFNNG
+327 EFNKHYG
-332 RFDGTSSIG
+332 GTSG
-341 AMKAAEHFGLVPTV
+341 KGLVAATNHYGFAS
-355 LKTLDQVQTA
+355 THLDSQSTIIAA
-365 LQDGHY
+365 LQAGHHVLAAVQNNKFSPWGSQY
-371 VINSIQHHEKFGPLS
+371 SHEI
-386 WGWSASHDVAL
+386 VL
-397 RGYQDGNTYV
+397 RGYSNGNTYV
-407 YDPYNRNNIGYHNL
+407 YDPYNRANIGWYPIAN
-421 ADLWN
+421 LWN
-426 HQSHNPEDVDGVGV
+426 EQSRDAIDTAEVGV
-440 PFISLMTKQMA
+440 PFFKITTQKMA
-451 QLMAE
+451 QLEMAKAVANE
-456 KVTVNQAVQLA
+456 GLDEAKQAVKQA
-467 NRALT
+467 
-472 EAQANVT
+472 EANVT
-479 ALEQVASQTSQAK
+479 ALEQVISQTSQAK
-492 DKLAAAK
+492 EQLAAAK

-510 KAKQTAKLAEQ
+510 KDKQTAKLTEQ

-528 NLKQAQDH
+528 NLKQAQEH

-544 AKAQTVLAAQE
+544 AKAQTELAAQE

-580 QAKADFTQK
+580 QTKADLTQK

-604 ESQDKVNQA
+604 ESQAKVNQA
-613 KAVLSGASVRLE
+613 KAVLSEASARLE

-636 KEADLTA
+636 KEANLTA

-654 VIEATTKKET
+654 VLAVKHHS
-664 NTTAI
+664 
-669 DQVMAENKAIAQVNR
+669 QLAESKAKL
-684 DEKAR
+684 E
-689 VDAFNAKG
+689 AKG

-713 VSGTTQFSEGVA
+713 VSGPTQLADAVA
-725 VRTEETSSQTMNTS
+725 VRTEETSSKTKNTS
-739 LVSVQPMVKQGHQ
+739 PVSVKLMAKQGHQ
-752 KVLDTVATSQSSLP
+752 KALETIVTSQSSLP
-766 QTGEQSLS
+766 QTGEQVVSILS
-774 LLSLLGMTLVS
+774 LVGLNF
-785 LLGLVSVKKK
+785 LGLSSFLGLRKQEEK
-795 AE
+795 

>member
-1 MTTNH
+1 
-6 SKNKENIMKQVK
+6 MKQTK

-59 NQVADVKAKA
+59 NQVVDAKTKA
-69 DQATQAVKDQ
+69 DEATKAVKDQ
-79 EAKVKAIE
+79 EATVKAIE
-87 AEKSQAQQSLVNAT
+87 AEKSQAQQSLVEAT

-116 EGLTKAQEEAEASQ
+116 DGLTKAQEETEASQ

-155 HQKETVAKASQVV
+155 HQKETVAKASQ
-168 AEKEATVTSATQAV
+168 AV
-182 NQAKTALTTTNQAVD
+182 NQAKAALTTSNQAAD

-232 VSHAKEE
+232 VRHAKEE
-239 LDLKSQE
+239 LDLKSQK
-246 LAEKQTTL
+246 LTEKQTTL

-297 VPASLAMAFS
+297 VPSALAMVFS
-307 ELVGRHIS
+307 ELAKR
-315 PLEVADYLYQIG
+315 EVTPTEIADYLWHNTD
-327 EFNNG
+327 EFNKHYG
-332 RFDGTSSIG
+332 GTSG
-341 AMKAAEHFGLVPTV
+341 KGLVAATNHYGFAS
-355 LKTLDQVQTA
+355 THLDSQSTIIAA
-365 LQDGHY
+365 LQAGHHVLAAVQNNKFSPWGSQY
-371 VINSIQHHEKFGPLS
+371 SHEI
-386 WGWSASHDVAL
+386 VL
-397 RGYQDGNTYV
+397 RGYSNGNTYV
-407 YDPYNRNNIGYHNL
+407 YDPYNRANIGWYPIAN
-421 ADLWN
+421 LWN
-426 HQSHNPEDVDGVGV
+426 EQSRDAIDTAEVGV
-440 PFISLMTKQMA
+440 PFFKITTQKMA
-451 QLMAE
+451 QLEMAKAVANE
-456 KVTVNQAVQLA
+456 GLDEAKQAVKQA
-467 NRALT
+467 
-472 EAQANVT
+472 EANVT
-479 ALEQVASQTSQAK
+479 ALEQVISQTSQAK
-492 DKLAAAK
+492 EQLAAAK

-510 KAKQTAKLAEQ
+510 KAKQTAKLTEQ

-528 NLKQAQDH
+528 NLKQAQEH

-544 AKAQTVLAAQE
+544 AKAQTELAAQE

-580 QAKADFTQK
+580 QTKADLTQK

-604 ESQDKVNQA
+604 ESQAKVNQA
-613 KAVLSGASVRLE
+613 KAVLSEASARLE

-636 KEADLTA
+636 KEANLTA

-654 VIEATTKKET
+654 VLAVKHHS
-664 NTTAI
+664 
-669 DQVMAENKAIAQVNR
+669 QLAESKAKL
-684 DEKAR
+684 E
-689 VDAFNAKG
+689 AKG

-713 VSGTTQFSEGVA
+713 VSGPTQLADAVA
-725 VRTEETSSQTMNTS
+725 VRTEETSSKTKNTS
-739 LVSVQPMVKQGHQ
+739 PVSVKLMAKQGHQ
-752 KVLDTVATSQSSLP
+752 KALETIVTSQSSLP
-766 QTGEQSLS
+766 QTGEQVVSILS
-774 LLSLLGMTLVS
+774 LVGLNF
-785 LLGLVSVKKK
+785 LGLSSFLGLRKQEEK
-795 AE
+795 

>member
-1 MTTNH
+1 M
-6 SKNKENIMKQVK
+6 
-18 VLTGIA
+18 
-24 VAALS
+24 
-29 TGTGLV
+29 

-59 NQVADVKAKA
+59 NQVADAKTKA
-69 DQATQAVKDQ
+69 DEATKAVKDQ
-79 EAKVKAIE
+79 EATVKAIE
-87 AEKSQAQQSLVNAT
+87 AEKSQAQQSLVEAT

-116 EGLTKAQEEAEASQ
+116 DGLTKAQEETEASQ

-155 HQKETVAKASQVV
+155 HQKETVAKASQ
-168 AEKEATVTSATQAV
+168 AV
-182 NQAKTALTTTNQAVD
+182 NQAKAALTTSNQAAD

-232 VSHAKEE
+232 VRHAKEE
-239 LDLKSQE
+239 LDLKSQK
-246 LAEKQTTL
+246 LTEKQTTL

-297 VPASLAMAFS
+297 VPSALAMVFS
-307 ELVGRHIS
+307 ELAKR
-315 PLEVADYLYQIG
+315 EVTPTEIADYLWHNTD
-327 EFNNG
+327 EFNKHYG
-332 RFDGTSSIG
+332 GTSG
-341 AMKAAEHFGLVPTV
+341 KGLVAATNHYGFAS
-355 LKTLDQVQTA
+355 THLDSQSTIIAA
-365 LQDGHY
+365 LQAGHHVLAAVQNNKFSPWGSQY
-371 VINSIQHHEKFGPLS
+371 SHEI
-386 WGWSASHDVAL
+386 VL
-397 RGYQDGNTYV
+397 RGYSNGNTYV
-407 YDPYNRNNIGYHNL
+407 YDPYNRANIGWYPIAN
-421 ADLWN
+421 LWN
-426 HQSHNPEDVDGVGV
+426 EQSRDAIDTAEVGV
-440 PFISLMTKQMA
+440 PFFKITTQKMA
-451 QLMAE
+451 QLEMAKAVANE
-456 KVTVNQAVQLA
+456 GLDEAKQAVKQA
-467 NRALT
+467 
-472 EAQANVT
+472 EANVT
-479 ALEQVASQTSQAK
+479 ALEQVISQTSQAK
-492 DKLAAAK
+492 EQLAAAK

-510 KAKQTAKLAEQ
+510 KAKQTAKLTEQ

-528 NLKQAQDH
+528 NLKQAQEH

-544 AKAQTVLAAQE
+544 AKAQTELAAQE

-580 QAKADFTQK
+580 QTKADLTQK

-604 ESQDKVNQA
+604 ESQAKVNQA
-613 KAVLSGASVRLE
+613 KAVLSEASARLE

-636 KEADLTA
+636 KEANLTA

-654 VIEATTKKET
+654 VLAVKHHS
-664 NTTAI
+664 
-669 DQVMAENKAIAQVNR
+669 QLAESKAKL
-684 DEKAR
+684 E
-689 VDAFNAKG
+689 AKG

-713 VSGTTQFSEGVA
+713 VSGPTQLADAVA
-725 VRTEETSSQTMNTS
+725 VRTEETSSKTKNTS
-739 LVSVQPMVKQGHQ
+739 PVSVKLMAKQGHQ
-752 KVLDTVATSQSSLP
+752 KALETIVTSQSSLP
-766 QTGEQSLS
+766 QTGEQVVSILS
-774 LLSLLGMTLVS
+774 LVGLNF
-785 LLGLVSVKKK
+785 LGLSSFLGLRKQEEK
-795 AE
+795 

>member
-1 MTTNH
+1 
-6 SKNKENIMKQVK
+6 MKQTK

-59 NQVADVKAKA
+59 NQVVDAKTKA
-69 DQATQAVKDQ
+69 DEATKAVKDQ
-79 EAKVKAIE
+79 EATVKAIE
-87 AEKSQAQQSLVNAT
+87 AEKSQAQQSLVEAT
-101 TAVNDT
+101 TAVNDA

-116 EGLTKAQEEAEASQ
+116 DGLTKAQEETEASQ

-155 HQKETVAKASQVV
+155 HQKETVAKASQAVV
-168 AEKEATVTSATQAV
+168 EKEATVTSATQAV
-182 NQAKTALTTTNQAVD
+182 NQAKAALTTSNQAAD

-232 VSHAKEE
+232 VRHAKEE
-239 LDLKSQE
+239 LDLKSQK
-246 LAEKQTTL
+246 LTEKQTTL

-297 VPASLAMAFS
+297 VPSALAMVFS
-307 ELVGRHIS
+307 ELAKR
-315 PLEVADYLYQIG
+315 EVTPTEIADYLWHNTD
-327 EFNNG
+327 EFNKHYG
-332 RFDGTSSIG
+332 GTSG
-341 AMKAAEHFGLVPTV
+341 KGLVAATNHYGFAS
-355 LKTLDQVQTA
+355 THLDSQSTIIAA
-365 LQDGHY
+365 LQAGHHVLAAVQNNKFSPWGSQY
-371 VINSIQHHEKFGPLS
+371 SHEI
-386 WGWSASHDVAL
+386 VL
-397 RGYQDGNTYV
+397 RGYSNGNTYV
-407 YDPYNRNNIGYHNL
+407 YDPYNRANIGWYPIAN
-421 ADLWN
+421 LWN
-426 HQSHNPEDVDGVGV
+426 EQSRDAIDTAEVGV
-440 PFISLMTKQMA
+440 PFFKITTQKMA
-451 QLMAE
+451 QLEMAKAVANE
-456 KVTVNQAVQLA
+456 GLDEAKQAVKQA
-467 NRALT
+467 
-472 EAQANVT
+472 EANVT
-479 ALEQVASQTSQAK
+479 ALEQVISQTSQAK
-492 DKLAAAK
+492 EQLAAAK

-510 KAKQTAKLAEQ
+510 KAKQTAKLTEQ

-528 NLKQAQDH
+528 NLKQAQEH

-544 AKAQTVLAAQE
+544 AKAQTELAAQE

-580 QAKADFTQK
+580 QTKADLTQK

-604 ESQDKVNQA
+604 ESQAKVNQA
-613 KAVLSGASVRLE
+613 KAVLSEASARLE

-636 KEADLTA
+636 KEANLTA

-654 VIEATTKKET
+654 VLAAKHHS
-664 NTTAI
+664 
-669 DQVMAENKAIAQVNR
+669 QLAESKAKL
-684 DEKAR
+684 E
-689 VDAFNAKG
+689 AKG

-713 VSGTTQFSEGVA
+713 VSGPTQLADAVA
-725 VRTEETSSQTMNTS
+725 VRTEETSSKTKNTS
-739 LVSVQPMVKQGHQ
+739 PISVKLMAKQGHQ
-752 KVLDTVATSQSSLP
+752 KALETIVTSQSSLP
-766 QTGEQSLS
+766 QTGEQVVSILS
-774 LLSLLGMTLVS
+774 LVGLNF
-785 LLGLVSVKKK
+785 LGLSSFLGLRKQEEK
-795 AE
+795 

>member
-1 MTTNH
+1 
-6 SKNKENIMKQVK
+6 MKQVK

-59 NQVADVKAKA
+59 NQVADAKTKA
-69 DQATQAVKDQ
+69 DEATKAVKDQ
-79 EAKVKAIE
+79 EATVKAIE

-116 EGLTKAQEEAEASQ
+116 DGLTKAQEETEASQ
-130 SAVTDAQAQLEAAQE
+130 SAVTDAQEQLEAAQE
-145 AESKA
+145 AESTA

-155 HQKETVAKASQVV
+155 HQKETVAKASQAVV
-168 AEKEATVTSATQAV
+168 EKEATVTSATQAV
-182 NQAKTALTTTNQAVD
+182 NQAKAALTTSNQAAD
-197 VSAAEEKVLEA
+197 VSGAEEKVLEA
-208 QEAVTKAETQVS
+208 QEAVTKAEIQVS

-232 VSHAKEE
+232 VRHAKEE
-239 LDLKSQE
+239 LDLKSQK
-246 LAEKQTTL
+246 LTEKQTTL
-254 EQVMAAIEAER
+254 EQVMSAIEAER

-365 LQDGHY
+365 LQDGYY
-371 VINSIQHHEKFGPLS
+371 VINSIQHHEKFAPLS

-467 NRALT
+467 NQALT

-492 DKLAAAK
+492 DQLAAAK

-510 KAKQTAKLAEQ
+510 KAKQRAKLAEQ

-528 NLKQAQDH
+528 ILKQAQEH

-544 AKAQTVLAAQE
+544 AKAQRVLAAQE
-555 KSLEQLTQVL
+555 TSLEQLTQAL
-565 SLAQENLGRATKAVE
+565 SLAQANLGRATKAVE

-604 ESQDKVNQA
+604 ESQAKVNQA
-613 KAVLSGASVRLE
+613 KAVLSEASARLE

-654 VIEATTKKET
+654 LLAAKRHSQLAESKAKIE
-664 NTTAI
+664 
-669 DQVMAENKAIAQVNR
+669 
-684 DEKAR
+684 
-689 VDAFNAKG
+689 AKG

-703 VNEVGHVTDY
+703 VNEVGQVTDY
-713 VSGTTQFSEGVA
+713 VSGTTQLADTVA
-725 VRTEETSSQTMNTS
+725 VRTEETSSKTMNTS
-739 LVSVQPMVKQGHQ
+739 PVSVQPMVKQGHQ
-752 KVLDTVATSQSSLP
+752 RVLGATTSQSSLP
-766 QTGEQSLS
+766 QTGEQVVSILSLVGLN
-774 LLSLLGMTLVS
+774 LLSLS
-785 LLGLVSVKKK
+785 SFLGLRKKEEK
-795 AE
+795 

>member
-1 MTTNH
+1 
-6 SKNKENIMKQVK
+6 MKQVK

-371 VINSIQHHEKFGPLS
+371 VINSIQHHEKFAPLS

-479 ALEQVASQTSQAK
+479 AIEQVASQTSQAK

>member
-1 MTTNH
+1 
-6 SKNKENIMKQVK
+6 MKQVK

-59 NQVADVKAKA
+59 NQVADAKTKA
-69 DQATQAVKDQ
+69 DEATKAVKDQ
-79 EAKVKAIE
+79 EATVKAIE
-87 AEKSQAQQSLVNAT
+87 AEKSQAQQSLVEAT

-116 EGLTKAQEEAEASQ
+116 DGLTKAQEETEASQ

-155 HQKETVAKASQVV
+155 HQKETVAKASQAV

-182 NQAKTALTTTNQAVD
+182 NQAKAALTTSNQAAD

-208 QEAVTKAETQVS
+208 QEAVTKAEIQVS

-226 AKHESD
+226 ANHESD
-232 VSHAKEE
+232 VRHAKEE
-239 LDLKSQE
+239 LDLKSQK
-246 LAEKQTTL
+246 LTEKQTTL

-371 VINSIQHHEKFGPLS
+371 VINSIQHHEKFAPLS

>member
-1 MTTNH
+1 
-6 SKNKENIMKQVK
+6 MKQVK

-59 NQVADVKAKA
+59 SQVADAKTKA
-69 DQATQAVKDQ
+69 DEATKALKDQ

-87 AEKSQAQQSLVNAT
+87 AEKTQAQQSLVNAT

-116 EGLTKAQEEAEASQ
+116 EGLIKAQEEVEASQ

-155 HQKETVAKASQVV
+155 HQKETVAKASQAV

-182 NQAKTALTTTNQAVD
+182 NQAETALTTTNQAVD

-232 VSHAKEE
+232 VRHAKEV
-239 LDLKSQE
+239 LNLKSQE
-246 LAEKQTTL
+246 LTEKQTTL

-341 AMKAAEHFGLVPTV
+341 AMKVAEHFGLVPTV

-371 VINSIQHHEKFGPLS
+371 VINSIQHHEKFAPLS

-451 QLMAE
+451 QLMVQ
-456 KVTVNQAVQLA
+456 KVTANQAVQLA
-467 NRALT
+467 NQALT

-492 DKLAAAK
+492 DQLAAAK
-499 ANLVTAKDMLD
+499 ANLATAKDMLD
-510 KAKQTAKLAEQ
+510 KAKQRAELAEQ

-528 NLKQAQDH
+528 NLKQVQEH
-536 LTLKQDDL
+536 LTLKEDDL
-544 AKAQTVLAAQE
+544 AKAQRVLAAQE
-555 KSLEQLTQVL
+555 TSLEQLTQVL

-604 ESQDKVNQA
+604 DSQDKVNQA
-613 KAVLSGASVRLE
+613 KALLSEASARLE
-625 QELETLKTLQA
+625 QELETLKTLKA

-654 VIEATTKKET
+654 VLAAKRHSQLAESKAKIE
-664 NTTAI
+664 
-669 DQVMAENKAIAQVNR
+669 
-684 DEKAR
+684 
-689 VDAFNAKG
+689 AKG

-713 VSGTTQFSEGVA
+713 VSGTTQLADTVA
-725 VRTEETSSQTMNTS
+725 VRTEETSSKTMNTS
-739 LVSVQPMVKQGHQ
+739 LVSVQPMDKQGHQ
-752 KVLDTVATSQSSLP
+752 RVLGATTSQSSLP

>member
-1 MTTNH
+1 
-6 SKNKENIMKQVK
+6 MKQTK

-35 QADDLSNTRPAKAAE
+35 QADDLSNTRPAKVAE

-59 NQVADVKAKA
+59 NQVADAKTKA
-69 DQATQAVKDQ
+69 DEATKAVKDQ
-79 EAKVKAIE
+79 EATVKAAE
-87 AEKSQAQQSLVNAT
+87 AEKTQAQQSLVDAT
-101 TAVNDT
+101 TAVNDA

-116 EGLTKAQEEAEASQ
+116 EGLMKAQEEAEASQ
-130 SAVTDAQAQLEAAQE
+130 SAVTDAQEQLEAAQE
-145 AESKA
+145 AESTA

-155 HQKETVAKASQVV
+155 HQKETVAKASQAVV
-168 AEKEATVTSATQAV
+168 EKEATVTSATQAV
-182 NQAKTALTTTNQAVD
+182 NQAKAALTTSNQVVD

-239 LDLKSQE
+239 LNLKSQK
-246 LAEKQTTL
+246 LTEKQTTL

-371 VINSIQHHEKFGPLS
+371 VINSIQHHEKFAPLS

-467 NRALT
+467 NQALT

-492 DKLAAAK
+492 DQLAAAK

-510 KAKQTAKLAEQ
+510 KAKQTTKLTEQ

-528 NLKQAQDH
+528 NLKQAQEH

-555 KSLEQLTQVL
+555 TSLEQLIQVL

-580 QAKADFTQK
+580 QAKADLTQK

-604 ESQDKVNQA
+604 DSQDKVNQA
-613 KAVLSGASVRLE
+613 KAVLSEASARLE

-654 VIEATTKKET
+654 VIEATTKQEA

-669 DQVMAENKAIAQVNR
+669 DQAMAENKAIVQANR

-689 VDAFNAKG
+689 VDALNAKG

-713 VSGTTQFSEGVA
+713 VSGTTQLADAVA

-739 LVSVQPMVKQGHQ
+739 PVSAQSMVKQGHQ
-752 KVLDTVATSQSSLP
+752 RVLGATTSQSSLP
-766 QTGEQSLS
+766 QTGEQVVSILSLVGLN
-774 LLSLLGMTLVS
+774 LLSLS
-785 LLGLVSVKKK
+785 SFLGLRKQEEK
-795 AE
+795 

>member
-371 VINSIQHHEKFGPLS
+371 VINSIQHHEKFAPLS

-479 ALEQVASQTSQAK
+479 AIEQVASQTSQAK

>member
-1 MTTNH
+1 
-6 SKNKENIMKQVK
+6 MKQVK

-35 QADDLSNTRPAKAAE
+35 QADDLSNTRPVIASE

-59 NQVADVKAKA
+59 NQVADAKTKA

-79 EAKVKAIE
+79 EVKVKAIE
-87 AEKSQAQQSLVNAT
+87 AEKSQAQQSLVEAT

-116 EGLTKAQEEAEASQ
+116 EGLTKAQEETEASQ
-130 SAVTDAQAQLEAAQE
+130 SAVIDAQAQLEAAQE

-155 HQKETVAKASQVV
+155 HQKETVAKASQAV

-182 NQAKTALTTTNQAVD
+182 NQAKAALTTTNQAAD

-232 VSHAKEE
+232 VRHAKEE

-371 VINSIQHHEKFGPLS
+371 VINSIQHHEKFAPLS

-456 KVTVNQAVQLA
+456 KVTANQAVQLA
-467 NRALT
+467 NQALT

-492 DKLAAAK
+492 DQLAAAK
-499 ANLVTAKDMLD
+499 ANLVTTKDMLD
-510 KAKQTAKLAEQ
+510 KAKQRAKLTEQ

-528 NLKQAQDH
+528 NLKQAQEY
-536 LTLKQDDL
+536 LALKQDDL

-555 KSLEQLTQVL
+555 TSLEQLTKVL
-565 SLAQENLGRATKAVE
+565 LVAQENLGRATKAVE
-580 QAKADFTQK
+580 QAKADLTQK
-589 QAYVTNLKQVTKLRQ
+589 QAYVTNLKQVAKLRQ

-613 KAVLSGASVRLE
+613 KAVLSEASARLE
-625 QELETLKTLQA
+625 QELETLKALQA
-636 KEADLTA
+636 KEVDLTA

-654 VIEATTKKET
+654 VLAAKRHSQLAESKAKIE
-664 NTTAI
+664 
-669 DQVMAENKAIAQVNR
+669 
-684 DEKAR
+684 
-689 VDAFNAKG
+689 AKG

-713 VSGTTQFSEGVA
+713 VSGTTQLADTVA
-725 VRTEETSSQTMNTS
+725 VRTEETSSKTMNTS
-739 LVSVQPMVKQGHQ
+739 LVSVQPMDKQGHQ
-752 KVLDTVATSQSSLP
+752 RVLDTVATSQSSLP

-774 LLSLLGMTLVS
+774 LLSLLGMSFLS
-785 LLGLVSVKKK
+785 LLSFLGLRMKQQK
-795 AE
+795 

>member
-1 MTTNH
+1 
-6 SKNKENIMKQVK
+6 MKQTK

-59 NQVADVKAKA
+59 NQVADAKTKA
-69 DQATQAVKDQ
+69 DEATKAVKDQ
-79 EAKVKAIE
+79 EATVKAIE
-87 AEKSQAQQSLVNAT
+87 AEKSQAQQSLVEAT

-116 EGLTKAQEEAEASQ
+116 DGLTKAQEETEASQ

-155 HQKETVAKASQVV
+155 HQKETVAKASQ
-168 AEKEATVTSATQAV
+168 AV
-182 NQAKTALTTTNQAVD
+182 NQAKAALTTSNQAAD

-208 QEAVTKAETQVS
+208 QETVTKAETQVS

-232 VSHAKEE
+232 VRHAKEE
-239 LDLKSQE
+239 LDLKSQK
-246 LAEKQTTL
+246 LTEKQTTL

-297 VPASLAMAFS
+297 VPSALAMVFS
-307 ELVGRHIS
+307 ELAKR
-315 PLEVADYLYQIG
+315 EVTPTEIADYLWHNTD
-327 EFNNG
+327 EFNKHYG
-332 RFDGTSSIG
+332 GTSG
-341 AMKAAEHFGLVPTV
+341 KGLVAATNHYGFAS
-355 LKTLDQVQTA
+355 THLDSQSTIIAA
-365 LQDGHY
+365 LQAGHHVLAAVQNNKFSPWGSQY
-371 VINSIQHHEKFGPLS
+371 SHEI
-386 WGWSASHDVAL
+386 VL
-397 RGYQDGNTYV
+397 RGYSNGNTYV
-407 YDPYNRNNIGYHNL
+407 YDPYNRANIGWYPIAN
-421 ADLWN
+421 LWN
-426 HQSHNPEDVDGVGV
+426 EQSRDAIDTAEVGV
-440 PFISLMTKQMA
+440 PFFKITTQKMA
-451 QLMAE
+451 QLEMAKAVANE
-456 KVTVNQAVQLA
+456 GLDEAKQAVKQA
-467 NRALT
+467 
-472 EAQANVT
+472 EANVT
-479 ALEQVASQTSQAK
+479 ALEQVISQTSQAK
-492 DKLAAAK
+492 EQLAAAK

-510 KAKQTAKLAEQ
+510 KAKQTAKLTEQ

-528 NLKQAQDH
+528 NLKQAQEH

-544 AKAQTVLAAQE
+544 AKAQTELAAQE

-580 QAKADFTQK
+580 QTKADLTQK

-604 ESQDKVNQA
+604 ESQAKVNQA
-613 KAVLSGASVRLE
+613 KAVLSEASARLE

-636 KEADLTA
+636 KEANLTA

-654 VIEATTKKET
+654 VLAVKHHS
-664 NTTAI
+664 
-669 DQVMAENKAIAQVNR
+669 QLAESKAKL
-684 DEKAR
+684 E
-689 VDAFNAKG
+689 AKG

-713 VSGTTQFSEGVA
+713 VSGPTQLADAVA
-725 VRTEETSSQTMNTS
+725 VRTEETSSKTKNTS
-739 LVSVQPMVKQGHQ
+739 PVSVKLMAKQGHQ
-752 KVLDTVATSQSSLP
+752 KALETIVTSQSSLP
-766 QTGEQSLS
+766 QTGEQVVSILS
-774 LLSLLGMTLVS
+774 LVGLNF
-785 LLGLVSVKKK
+785 LGLSSFLGLRKQEEK
-795 AE
+795 

>member
-1 MTTNH
+1 
-6 SKNKENIMKQVK
+6 MKQVK

-59 NQVADVKAKA
+59 NQVADAKTKA
-69 DQATQAVKDQ
+69 DEATKAVKDQ
-79 EAKVKAIE
+79 EATVKAIE
-87 AEKSQAQQSLVNAT
+87 AEKSQAQQSLVEAT

-116 EGLTKAQEEAEASQ
+116 DGLTKAQEETEASQ

-155 HQKETVAKASQVV
+155 HQKETVAKASQAV

-182 NQAKTALTTTNQAVD
+182 NQAKAALTTSNQAAD

-208 QEAVTKAETQVS
+208 QEAVTKAEIQVS

-226 AKHESD
+226 ANHESD
-232 VSHAKEE
+232 VRHAKEE
-239 LDLKSQE
+239 LDLKSQK
-246 LAEKQTTL
+246 LTEKQTTL

-371 VINSIQHHEKFGPLS
+371 VINSIQHHEKFAPLS

-467 NRALT
+467 NKALT

-479 ALEQVASQTSQAK
+479 ALEQVISQTSQAK
-492 DKLAAAK
+492 EQLAAAK

-510 KAKQTAKLAEQ
+510 KARQTAKLTEQ

-528 NLKQAQDH
+528 NLKQAQEH

-544 AKAQTVLAAQE
+544 AKAQTELVAQE

-613 KAVLSGASVRLE
+613 KAVLGEASARLE
-625 QELETLKTLQA
+625 QELETLKTLKA
-636 KEADLTA
+636 KETDLTA

-654 VIEATTKKET
+654 VLAAKRHSQLAESKAKIE
-664 NTTAI
+664 
-669 DQVMAENKAIAQVNR
+669 
-684 DEKAR
+684 
-689 VDAFNAKG
+689 AKG

-703 VNEVGHVTDY
+703 VNEIGHVTDY
-713 VSGTTQFSEGVA
+713 VSGTTQFSDGVA
-725 VRTEETSSQTMNTS
+725 VRTEETSSKTMNTS
-739 LVSVQPMVKQGHQ
+739 LVSVQPMDKQGHQ
-752 KVLDTVATSQSSLP
+752 RVLGATTSQSSLP
-766 QTGEQSLS
+766 QTGEQSVS
-774 LLSLLGMTLVS
+774 LLSLLEMTLVS

>member
-1 MTTNH
+1 
-6 SKNKENIMKQVK
+6 MKQTK

-59 NQVADVKAKA
+59 NQVADAKTKA
-69 DQATQAVKDQ
+69 DEATKAVKDQ
-79 EAKVKAIE
+79 EATVKAIE
-87 AEKSQAQQSLVNAT
+87 AEKSQAQQSLVEAT

-116 EGLTKAQEEAEASQ
+116 DGLTKAQEETEASQ

-155 HQKETVAKASQVV
+155 HQKETVAKASQ
-168 AEKEATVTSATQAV
+168 AV
-182 NQAKTALTTTNQAVD
+182 NQAKAALTTSNQAAD

-232 VSHAKEE
+232 VRHAKEE
-239 LDLKSQE
+239 LDLKSQK
-246 LAEKQTTL
+246 LTEKQTTL

-297 VPASLAMAFS
+297 VPSALAMVFS
-307 ELVGRHIS
+307 ELAKR
-315 PLEVADYLYQIG
+315 EVTPTEIADYLWHNTD
-327 EFNNG
+327 EFNKHYG
-332 RFDGTSSIG
+332 GTSG
-341 AMKAAEHFGLVPTV
+341 KGLVAATNHYGFAS
-355 LKTLDQVQTA
+355 THLDSQSTIIAA
-365 LQDGHY
+365 LQAGHHVLAAVQNNKFSPWGSQY
-371 VINSIQHHEKFGPLS
+371 SHEI
-386 WGWSASHDVAL
+386 VL
-397 RGYQDGNTYV
+397 RGYSNGNTYV
-407 YDPYNRNNIGYHNL
+407 YDPYNRANIGWYPIAN
-421 ADLWN
+421 LWN
-426 HQSHNPEDVDGVGV
+426 EQSRDAVDTAEVGV
-440 PFISLMTKQMA
+440 PFFKITTQKMA
-451 QLMAE
+451 QLEMAKAVANE
-456 KVTVNQAVQLA
+456 GLDEAKQAVKQA
-467 NRALT
+467 
-472 EAQANVT
+472 EANVT
-479 ALEQVASQTSQAK
+479 ALEQVISQTSQAK
-492 DKLAAAK
+492 EQLAAAK

-510 KAKQTAKLAEQ
+510 KAKQTAKLTEQ

-528 NLKQAQDH
+528 NLKQAQEH

-544 AKAQTVLAAQE
+544 AKAQTELAAQE

-580 QAKADFTQK
+580 QTKADLTQK

-604 ESQDKVNQA
+604 ESQAKVNQA
-613 KAVLSGASVRLE
+613 KAVLSEASARLE

-636 KEADLTA
+636 KEANLTA

-654 VIEATTKKET
+654 VLAVKHHS
-664 NTTAI
+664 
-669 DQVMAENKAIAQVNR
+669 QLAESKAKL
-684 DEKAR
+684 E
-689 VDAFNAKG
+689 AKG

-713 VSGTTQFSEGVA
+713 VSGPTQLADAVA
-725 VRTEETSSQTMNTS
+725 VRTEETSSKTKNTS
-739 LVSVQPMVKQGHQ
+739 PVSVKLMAKQGHQ
-752 KVLDTVATSQSSLP
+752 KALETIVTSQSSLP
-766 QTGEQSLS
+766 QTGEQVVSILS
-774 LLSLLGMTLVS
+774 LVGLNF
-785 LLGLVSVKKK
+785 LGLSSFLGLRKQEEK
-795 AE
+795 

>member
-1 MTTNH
+1 
-6 SKNKENIMKQVK
+6 MKQTK

-59 NQVADVKAKA
+59 NQVADAKTKA
-69 DQATQAVKDQ
+69 DEATKAVKDQ
-79 EAKVKAIE
+79 EATVKAIE
-87 AEKSQAQQSLVNAT
+87 AEKSQAQQSLVEAT

-116 EGLTKAQEEAEASQ
+116 DGLTKAQEETEASQ

-155 HQKETVAKASQVV
+155 HQKETVAKASQ
-168 AEKEATVTSATQAV
+168 AV
-182 NQAKTALTTTNQAVD
+182 NQAKAALTTSNQAAD

-232 VSHAKEE
+232 VRHAKEE
-239 LDLKSQE
+239 LDLKSQK
-246 LAEKQTTL
+246 LTEKQTTL

-297 VPASLAMAFS
+297 VPSALAMVFS
-307 ELVGRHIS
+307 ELAKR
-315 PLEVADYLYQIG
+315 EVTPTEIADYLWHNTD
-327 EFNNG
+327 EFNKHYS
-332 RFDGTSSIG
+332 GTSG
-341 AMKAAEHFGLVPTV
+341 KGLVAATNHYGFAS
-355 LKTLDQVQTA
+355 THLDSQSTIIAA
-365 LQDGHY
+365 LQAGHHVLAAVQNNKFSPWGSQY
-371 VINSIQHHEKFGPLS
+371 SHEI
-386 WGWSASHDVAL
+386 VL
-397 RGYQDGNTYV
+397 RGYSNGNTYV
-407 YDPYNRNNIGYHNL
+407 YDPYNRANIGWYPIAN
-421 ADLWN
+421 LWN
-426 HQSHNPEDVDGVGV
+426 EQSRDAIDTAEVGV
-440 PFISLMTKQMA
+440 PFFKITTQKMA
-451 QLMAE
+451 QLEMAKAVANE
-456 KVTVNQAVQLA
+456 GLDEAKQAVKQA
-467 NRALT
+467 
-472 EAQANVT
+472 EANVT
-479 ALEQVASQTSQAK
+479 ALEQVISQTSQAK
-492 DKLAAAK
+492 EQLAAAK

-510 KAKQTAKLAEQ
+510 KAKQTAKLTEQ

-528 NLKQAQDH
+528 NLKQAQEH

-544 AKAQTVLAAQE
+544 AKAQTELAAQE

-580 QAKADFTQK
+580 QTKADLTQK

-604 ESQDKVNQA
+604 ESQAKVNQA
-613 KAVLSGASVRLE
+613 KAVLSEASARLE

-636 KEADLTA
+636 KEANLTA

-654 VIEATTKKET
+654 VLAVKHHS
-664 NTTAI
+664 
-669 DQVMAENKAIAQVNR
+669 QLAESKAKL
-684 DEKAR
+684 E
-689 VDAFNAKG
+689 AKG

-713 VSGTTQFSEGVA
+713 VSGPTQLADAVA
-725 VRTEETSSQTMNTS
+725 VRTEETSSKTKNTS
-739 LVSVQPMVKQGHQ
+739 PVSVKLMAKQGHQ
-752 KVLDTVATSQSSLP
+752 KALETIVTSQSSLP
-766 QTGEQSLS
+766 QTGEQVVSILS
-774 LLSLLGMTLVS
+774 LVGLNF
-785 LLGLVSVKKK
+785 LGLSSFLGLRKQEEK
-795 AE
+795 

>member
-59 NQVADVKAKA
+59 NQVADAKTKA
-69 DQATQAVKDQ
+69 DEATKAVKDQ
-79 EAKVKAIE
+79 EATVKAIE

-116 EGLTKAQEEAEASQ
+116 DGLTKAQDEAEASQ

-145 AESKA
+145 AESTA

-155 HQKETVAKASQVV
+155 HQKETVAKASQAVV
-168 AEKEATVTSATQAV
+168 EKEATVTSATQAV
-182 NQAKTALTTTNQAVD
+182 NQAKAALTTTNQAVD

-226 AKHESD
+226 AKHGSD

-239 LDLKSQE
+239 LDLKFQE

-265 LTKPVENGTYFN
+265 LTKSVENGTYFN

-371 VINSIQHHEKFGPLS
+371 VINSIQHHEKFAPLS

-456 KVTVNQAVQLA
+456 KVTVNQVVQLA
-467 NRALT
+467 NQALT

-492 DKLAAAK
+492 DQLAAAK

-510 KAKQTAKLAEQ
+510 KAKQRAKLTEQ

-528 NLKQAQDH
+528 ILKQAQEH

-544 AKAQTVLAAQE
+544 AKAQRVLAAQE
-555 KSLEQLTQVL
+555 TSLEQLTQAL
-565 SLAQENLGRATKAVE
+565 SLAQANLGRATKAVE

-613 KAVLSGASVRLE
+613 KAVLSEASARLE
-625 QELETLKTLQA
+625 RELETLKTLQA

-654 VIEATTKKET
+654 VLAAKHHS
-664 NTTAI
+664 
-669 DQVMAENKAIAQVNR
+669 QLAESKAKL
-684 DEKAR
+684 E
-689 VDAFNAKG
+689 AKG

-713 VSGTTQFSEGVA
+713 VSGTTQLADGVA
-725 VRTEETSSQTMNTS
+725 VRTEETSSKTMNTS
-739 LVSVQPMVKQGHQ
+739 LVSVQPMDKQGHQ
-752 KVLDTVATSQSSLP
+752 RVLGATTSQSSLP
-766 QTGEQSLS
+766 QTGEQSVS